1 MLERILRSRSV
12 LRLLALVFGA
22 VAACVLTAGWR
33 WAHAPRAWRPG
44 EVPVAF
50 WAWRAETPSQADVES
65 AARETG
71 ARCLFLRA
79 GQMDFASGRVVRVRA
94 VSGPMPR
101 GVELQLVYNATPQLL
116 AEFGKV
122 DEKALA
128 DALVETFRAD
138 SERAAR
144 DGAWVS
150 GLQLDIDVPTR
161 LLARYAYVLRAAR
174 AGLPSGAKLSVT
186 GLPTWIGAAGLR
198 DVLDA
203 VDFWSPQF
211 YGAEIPATADRVIP
225 NAAPLEVARAVERV
239 RALEKPFYAGLAAY
253 GYALLYDERGRLL
266 ELRGDIDPARVASD
280 GNFELVERRAFGGSV
295 EGDGATSGVGR
306 LAGEW
311 RYVFRARGDTVLAG
325 LSVRAGEQI
334 VLDVPGSES
343 LRAGVRGVREG
354 AGEKLLGICFFRLPT
369 QGDSTALG
377 LTQVSAALRDREAE
391 SSTRV
396 SAEAFAADAF
406 NAEAFTVE
414 ASAEEASTKRVSHQ
428 PVEKVSNQP
437 IEKVSN
443 QLLIT
448 ADNDGASGA
457 VYGDGALTVTLRVAR
472 GSVRGVTRLEGF
484 DKFETLCETF
494 EGAGGNG
501 ARSGA
506 GQSDAM
512 GDKTERDDSTQN
524 DAGRDGQSQMALR
537 PCSAARAVVVRLG
550 ARAWPMGARARAG
563 LSFEGDL
570 PARIPA
576 AVAVVRD
583 DGRVWERLESLSTK
597 AAEAR

>member
-1 MLERILRSRSV
+1 
-12 LRLLALVFGA
+12 
-22 VAACVLTAGWR
+22 
-33 WAHAPRAWRPG
+33 
-44 EVPVAF
+44 
-50 WAWRAETPSQADVES
+50 
-65 AARETG
+65 
-71 ARCLFLRA
+71 
-79 GQMDFASGRVVRVRA
+79 
-94 VSGPMPR
+94 
-101 GVELQLVYNATPQLL
+101 
-116 AEFGKV
+116 
-122 DEKALA
+122 
-128 DALVETFRAD
+128 
-138 SERAAR
+138 
-144 DGAWVS
+144 
-150 GLQLDIDVPTR
+150 
-161 LLARYAYVLRAAR
+161 
-174 AGLPSGAKLSVT
+174 
-186 GLPTWIGAAGLR
+186 
-198 DVLDA
+198 
-203 VDFWSPQF
+203 
-211 YGAEIPATADRVIP
+211 
-225 NAAPLEVARAVERV
+225 
-239 RALEKPFYAGLAAY
+239 
-253 GYALLYDERGRLL
+253 
-266 ELRGDIDPARVASD
+266 VASD